1 MTDPAD
7 SAIRLEEQGRRG
19 RYART
24 FADGAQAELVFS
36 LDAEGDMVLA
46 HTFTPPRH
54 RGQGIALSLVE
65 RAVADARAAGRRIV
79 PLCPYVAAEFG
90 RHPEWAALAK
100 R

>member
-1 MTDPAD
+1 MTDPAETP
-7 SAIRLEEQGRRG
+7 IRLEEGDRRG
-19 RYART
+19 RYTRA
-24 FADGAQAELVFS
+24 FGDGSQAELAFS
-36 LDAEGDMVLA
+36 VDAEGDMVLS

-54 RGQGIALSLVE
+54 RGQGVALGLVE
-65 RAVADARAAGRRIV
+65 RAVADARARGRRIV

>member
-1 MTDPAD
+1 MTSPGDEP
-7 SAIRLEEQGRRG
+7 IRVEEKDRRG
-19 RYART
+19 RYALA
-24 FADGAQAELVFS
+24 FDDGAQAELAFS
-36 LDAEGDMVLA
+36 VDADGDIVLS

-54 RGQGIALSLVE
+54 RGQGIARSLVE
-65 RAVADARAAGRRIV
+65 RAVADAQAQGRRIV